1 MNSCQKDAKLDAEV
15 GDLHFRLLGPLE
27 AERGGIRLELGP
39 RKQRA
44 VLALLLLEANRV
56 VPTERLIDELW
67 GDAPPETARSALQVY
82 VAGLRKALGEDGASL
97 RTQAP
102 GYVLD
107 LEPGALDLDAFTALR
122 AEARDAPEP
131 ARAADALH
139 EALALW
145 RGAPLAELDGAPFGT
160 AARAQLEEQRL
171 GALEDRIDADLALG
185 RHAELIHE
193 LDALVAEHPY
203 RERFRA
209 QQMLAL
215 YRSGRQADALA
226 AYRSAR
232 ETFVEGLGIEPGTEL
247 KALERR
253 MLDQD
258 PALAAPARPR
268 TAVEAKQRGR
278 RVPIAAAAVAVL
290 VGLAV
295 TAVVLLR
302 DEPAGITVEPNWVAV
317 IDPKTN
323 DVVDAVPAGTEPGA
337 IASGG
342 GAIWVGNAGNVD
354 GKSVTRINPRSR
366 KVVDTIAL
374 DATPTGVAFG
384 HGYLWVAHGLT
395 GQVTRID
402 PAFYGKQTIDDVA
415 KTRFASAGAIAAGHD
430 AVWAVFGDA
439 TLARIDPKSS
449 TFDRTDAGVRPT
461 AVVEGGGWLWVVSS
475 GNKTVYRFS
484 PDTFLAGPLHR
495 FSVGRGSTGIAYGRG
510 AVWVTSSGDDFVTR
524 GDPDTSGVS
533 TRQIEVGDRPEGVA
547 VGAGAVWVANA
558 GAGTVSRIDPA
569 TTKVVNTIEVG
580 NRPFGVVVAAGLV
593 WVTVQAP

>member
-1 MNSCQKDAKLDAEV
+1 MS
-15 GDLHFRLLGPLE
+15 DLRFRLLGPLE

-107 LEPGALDLDAFTALR
+107 LEPGALDLEAFTALR
-122 AEARDAPEP
+122 SEARNATEP

-145 RGAPLAELDGAPFGT
+145 RGAPLAELDGAPFG
-160 AARAQLEEQRL
+160 AAAKAQLEEQRL

-185 RHAELIHE
+185 RHADLIHE
-193 LDALVAEHPY
+193 LDALVVEHPY

-232 ETFVEGLGIEPGTEL
+232 EAFVEGLGIEPGAEL
-247 KALERR
+247 KALERQV
-253 MLDQD
+253 LDQD
-258 PALAAPARPR
+258 PELAAPAPVPVTIEEARPR
-268 TAVEAKQRGR
+268 RRLPILAVALLTLVG
-278 RVPIAAAAVAVL
+278 AAAAAAFL
-290 VGLAV
+290 IGG
-295 TAVVLLR
+295 
-302 DEPAGITVEPNWVAV
+302 EPAGITVEPNWVAV

-323 DVVDAVPAGTEPGA
+323 DVVDAVPAGTEPGP
-337 IASGG
+337 ITSGG
-342 GAIWVGNAGNVD
+342 GAVWVGNAGNVD
-354 GKSVTRINPRSR
+354 GRSVTRINPRSR
-366 KVVDTIAL
+366 KVVETIAL

-384 HGYLWVAHGLT
+384 HGSLWVAHGLT
-395 GQVTRID
+395 GQVARID
-402 PAFYGKQTIDDVA
+402 PEFYGKKTIDDVA
-415 KTRFASAGAIAAGHD
+415 KTKFASAGAIDAGND

-439 TLARIDPKSS
+439 TLARIDPRSS
-449 TFDRTDAGVRPT
+449 NVERTDAGLRPT
-461 AVVEGGGWLWVVSS
+461 GVVEGGDWLWVVSS
-475 GNKTVYRFS
+475 ANSTVYRFS
-484 PDTFLAGPLHR
+484 PDTFLAGPLGR
-495 FSVGRGSTGIAYGRG
+495 VPVGRQPTGIAYGRD
-510 AVWVTSSGDDFVTR
+510 AVWVTSSGDDIVSR
-524 GDPDTSGVS
+524 IDPDTFGAA
-533 TRQIEVGDRPEGVA
+533 TRQIEVGNGPEGVA

-558 GAGTVSRIDPA
+558 GDGTVSRVDPA
-569 TTKVVNTIEVG
+569 TREVIKTIEVG
-580 NRPFGVVVAAGLV
+580 NSPFGIVVAAGLV

>member
-1 MNSCQKDAKLDAEV
+1 MS
-15 GDLHFRLLGPLE
+15 DLRFRLLGPLE
-27 AERGGIRLELGP
+27 AERGGIALELGP

-56 VPTERLIDELW
+56 VSTERLIDELW

-102 GYVLD
+102 GYVLE
-107 LEPGALDLDAFTALR
+107 LEPGSLDLDAFAALR
-122 AEARDAPEP
+122 AEARDASEP

-145 RGAPLAELDGAPFGT
+145 RGAPLPELDGAPFGA

-171 GALEDRIDADLALG
+171 GALEDRIDADLAVG

-209 QQMLAL
+209 QQLLAL

-232 ETFVEGLGIEPGTEL
+232 ESFVEGLGIEPGAEL
-247 KALERR
+247 KTLERQI
-253 MLDQD
+253 LDQD
-258 PALAAPARPR
+258 PALAAPPPPP
-268 TAVEAKQRGR
+268 TAVEADR
-278 RVPIAAAAVAVL
+278 RKRRIAIAAAAATVL
-290 VGLAV
+290 VGVAG
-295 TAVVLLR
+295 TAAFLLR
-302 DEPAGITVEPNWVAV
+302 GEAAAMTVEPNWVAV
-317 IDPKTN
+317 IDPRTN
-323 DVVDAVPAGTEPGA
+323 EVVDAVPAGTEPGP
-337 IASGG
+337 ITSGG

-354 GKSVTRINPRSR
+354 GKSVTRINPSSR
-366 KVVDTIAL
+366 KVVETIAL

-402 PAFYGKQTIDDVA
+402 PAFYGKKTIDDVA
-415 KTRFASAGAIAAGHD
+415 KTRFASAGAVAAGPD

-439 TLARIDPKSS
+439 TLARIAPESS
-449 TFDRTDAGVRPT
+449 IVDRTDAGLRPT

-475 GNKTVYRFS
+475 ANSTVYQFS
-484 PDTFLAGPLHR
+484 PDTFLAGPLGR
-495 FSVGRGSTGIAYGRG
+495 ASVGRRSTGVAYGHD
-510 AVWVTSSGDDFVTR
+510 AVWVTSSGDDLVTR
-524 GDPDTSGVS
+524 IDPS
-533 TRQIEVGDRPEGVA
+533 TYAGRQIGVGEEPQGIA

-558 GAGTVSRIDPA
+558 GDGTVSRIDPA
-569 TTKVVNTIEVG
+569 KAEVVRTIEVG
-580 NRPFGVVVAAGLV
+580 GAPAGVAAANGLV
-593 WVTVQAP
+593 WVTVQEP

>member
-1 MNSCQKDAKLDAEV
+1 VVNSCQKDAKLDAEV

-232 ETFVEGLGIEPGTEL
+232 ETFVEGLGIEPGAEL
-247 KALERR
+247 KLLERQV
-253 MLDQD
+253 LDHD
-258 PALAAPARPR
+258 PALAAPAPVSTTVAEAPARRRLPIL
-268 TAVEAKQRGR
+268 AVALVTLVG
-278 RVPIAAAAVAVL
+278 AAVAAALL
-290 VGLAV
+290 VGG
-295 TAVVLLR
+295 
-302 DEPAGITVEPNWVAV
+302 EPAALTVEPNWVAV

-323 DVVDAVPAGTEPGA
+323 DVVKTVPAGVEPGP
-337 IASGG
+337 ITFGG
-342 GAIWVGNAGNVD
+342 GAVWVGNLA
-354 GKSVTRINPRSR
+354 GKSVTRIDPASR
-366 KVVDTIAL
+366 TFVETIPL
-374 DATPTGVAFG
+374 DRTPTGVAFG
-384 HGYLWVAHGLT
+384 HGKLWVAHGHT
-395 GQVTRID
+395 GQVTWID
-402 PAFYGKQTIDDVA
+402 PELGGRETIDDVA
-415 KTRFASAGAIAAGHD
+415 KTRFGSTAGAVDAGATD
-430 AVWAVFGDA
+430 VWAVFGDA
-439 TLARIDPKSS
+439 TLARVDPTSS
-449 TFDRTDAGVRPT
+449 DVEPTDVGVRPT
-461 AVVEGGGWLWVVSS
+461 GVVEGGDWLWVVSS

>member
-1 MNSCQKDAKLDAEV
+1 MLNSGQKDAKLDSEMSE
-15 GDLHFRLLGPLE
+15 LRFRLLGPLE
-27 AERGGIRLELGP
+27 AERRGITLELGP

-107 LEPGALDLDAFTALR
+107 LEPGALDMHAFTALR
-122 AEARDAPEP
+122 AEARDASEP

-145 RGAPLAELDGAPFGT
+145 RGAPLAELDGAPFGA

-185 RHAELIHE
+185 RHADLIHE
-193 LDALVAEHPY
+193 LDALVVQQPY

-232 ETFVEGLGIEPGTEL
+232 EMFVEGLGIEPGAEL
-247 KALERR
+247 KALERQV
-253 MLDQD
+253 LDQD
-258 PALAAPARPR
+258 PGLAAPAPHP
-268 TAVEAKQRGR
+268 TAVVADR
-278 RVPIAAAAVAVL
+278 RRRRIAVAAATVTVL
-290 VGLAV
+290 VGVAV
-295 TAVVLLR
+295 TAAFLLSG
-302 DEPAGITVEPNWVAV
+302 EPTAITVEPNWVAV

-323 DVVDAVPAGTEPGA
+323 DVVDAVPAGTEPGP
-337 IASGG
+337 ITFGR
-342 GAIWVGNAGNVD
+342 GAVWVGNAGNVE
-354 GKSVTRINPRSR
+354 GRSVTRINPTSR
-366 KVVDTIAL
+366 KVVETIPL

-384 HGYLWVAHGLT
+384 HGHLWVAHGLT
-395 GQVTRID
+395 GQVARID
-402 PAFYGKQTIDDVA
+402 PAFYGAETIDDVA
-415 KTRFASAGAIAAGHD
+415 KTKFGSSEGAVAAGAE

-449 TFDRTDAGVRPT
+449 DFERTDAGLKPT
-461 AVVEGGGWLWVVSS
+461 AVVEGGGSVWVVSS
-475 GNKTVYRFS
+475 GNSTVYRFR
-484 PDTFLAGPLHR
+484 PDTFLAGPLGR
-495 FSVGRGSTGIAYGRG
+495 ATVGSRSTGIAYGND
-510 AVWVTSSGDDFVTR
+510 AVWVTSSGDNFVTR
-524 GDPDTSGVS
+524 IDPSTYSGA
-533 TRQIEVGDRPEGVA
+533 QIEVGDEPGGVA

-558 GAGTVSRIDPA
+558 GDGRSPGSIPRRGGSSRRSRSATVRSESSSPP
-569 TTKVVNTIEVG
+569 G
-580 NRPFGVVVAAGLV
+580 SSG
-593 WVTVQAP
+593 

>member
-1 MNSCQKDAKLDAEV
+1 MLNSGQRDAKLNPEV
-15 GDLHFRLLGPLE
+15 SDLHFRLLGPLE
-27 AERGGIRLELGP
+27 AERGGVRLELGP

-56 VPTERLIDELW
+56 VPNERLIDALW

-82 VAGLRKALGEDGASL
+82 VAGLRKALGEDGAAL

-102 GYVLD
+102 GYVLE
-107 LEPGALDLDAFTALR
+107 LEPGALDLHDFAELR
-122 AEARDAPEP
+122 AVARDASEP
-131 ARAADALH
+131 ARAAEALH

-145 RGAPLAELDGAPFGT
+145 RGAPLAELDGAAFGA

-171 GALEDRIDADLALG
+171 GALEERIDADLALG
-185 RHAELIHE
+185 RHADLIHE

-215 YRSGRQADALA
+215 YRSGRQADALS

-232 ETFVEGLGIEPGTEL
+232 EALVDGLGIEPGDEL

-253 MLDQD
+253 VLDHD
-258 PALAAPARPR
+258 PALAAPAPLPAAVEEARPR
-268 TAVEAKQRGR
+268 R
-278 RVPIAAAAVAVL
+278 RLPILAVALLAL
-290 VGLAV
+290 VGGAA
-295 TAVVLLR
+295 TAAFLLR
-302 DEPAGITVEPNWVAV
+302 GEEAALTVEPNWVAV
-317 IDPKTN
+317 IDPKRD
-323 DVVDAVPAGTEPGA
+323 DVVGAVPAGIGPGP
-337 IASGG
+337 ITVGG
-342 GAIWVGNAGNVD
+342 GAVWVGNLD
-354 GKSVTRINPRSR
+354 DKSVTRIDPTSM
-366 KVVDTIAL
+366 KVVKTITL
-374 DATPTGVAFG
+374 DKTPTGVAFG
-384 HGYLWVAHGLT
+384 HGKLWVAHGHT
-395 GQVTRID
+395 GQVTWIE
-402 PAFYGKQTIDDVA
+402 PELGGTETIDDVA
-415 KTRFASAGAIAAGHD
+415 KTEFGSSAGAVDAGATD
-430 AVWAVFGDA
+430 VWAVFGDA
-439 TLARIDPKSS
+439 TLARVDPTASDVERIDV
-449 TFDRTDAGVRPT
+449 GVRPT
-461 AVVEGGGWLWVVSS
+461 GVVEGGGWLWVVSS

-495 FSVGRGSTGIAYGRG
+495 FSVGRGSTGIAYGHD
-510 AVWVTSSGDDFVTR
+510 AVWVTSSGDDLVTR
-524 GDPDTSGVS
+524 GDPDTSGIS

>member
-1 MNSCQKDAKLDAEV
+1 MS
-15 GDLHFRLLGPLE
+15 DLRFRLLGPLE
-27 AERGGIRLELGP
+27 AERGGITLELGP

-102 GYVLD
+102 GYVLE
-107 LEPGALDLDAFTALR
+107 LEPGSLDLDAFAALR
-122 AEARDAPEP
+122 AEARGASEP

-139 EALALW
+139 EALELW
-145 RGAPLAELDGAPFGT
+145 RGAPLAELDGAPFGA

-185 RHAELIHE
+185 RHADLIHE
-193 LDALVAEHPY
+193 LDALVGEHPY
-203 RERFRA
+203 REHFRA

-232 ETFVEGLGIEPGTEL
+232 ETFVDGLGIEPGADL

-253 MLDQD
+253 VLDQD
-258 PALAAPARPR
+258 PALAAPAPPP
-268 TAVEAKQRGR
+268 TAVEADQRGR
-278 RVPIAAAAVAVL
+278 RIAIAAAAAAVL
-290 VGLAV
+290 VGVAV
-295 TAVVLLR
+295 TAALLVGG
-302 DEPAGITVEPNWVAV
+302 EPAGITVEPNSVAV
-317 IDPKTN
+317 IDPKAN
-323 DVVDAVPAGTEPGA
+323 NVVDAVSAGTEPGPITA
-337 IASGG
+337 GG
-342 GAIWVGNAGNVD
+342 GAVWVGNAGNVT

-366 KVVDTIAL
+366 KVVETIPL
-374 DATPTGVAFG
+374 DATPSGMAFG
-384 HGYLWVAHGLT
+384 HRYLWVAHGLT

-402 PAFYGKQTIDDVA
+402 PAFYGKRTIDDVA
-415 KTRFASAGAIAAGHD
+415 KTRFASSGAIAAGND

-439 TLARIDPKSS
+439 TLARIDPRSG
-449 TFDRTDAGVRPT
+449 RVQQTDAGLRPT

-475 GNKTVYRFS
+475 ADSTVYRFS
-484 PDTFLAGPLHR
+484 PDTFLAGPLGR
-495 FSVGRGSTGIAYGRG
+495 ASVGSRSTGVAYGHD
-510 AVWVTSSGDDFVTR
+510 AVWVTSTGDDVVTR
-524 GDPDTSGVS
+524 IDPS
-533 TRQIEVGDRPEGVA
+533 TYAGRQIDVGEEPQGIA

-558 GAGTVSRIDPA
+558 GDGTVSRIDPA
-569 TTKVVNTIEVG
+569 KAEVIRTIEVG
-580 NRPFGVVVAAGLV
+580 GAPAGVAVANGLV
-593 WVTVQAP
+593 WVTVQEP